1 MCDTVVA
8 TGEVTT
14 DGVTVFGKNSDREP
28 NEAHHLLRVPAQD
41 HSPGSRVRCTYIDI
55 PQVEH
60 TYAAL
65 LAKPF
70 WIWGAE
76 MGTNEHGVAIGNEA
90 VFTRVPHEKKNGLIG
105 MDLLRL
111 ALERATTARDALTVI
126 IDLLVKYGQEGN
138 SGFKRNIPYHNSFII
153 ADPHDAWVLETA
165 ERHWIAKQVRG
176 IYTIS
181 NRLSIGDEWDL
192 ISPDLISHAVQ
203 KGWCAGSRDFDFAH
217 CYADRFY
224 THYAYGGSRRQCM
237 TRFLNERRDELGVS
251 TVMMALRDHGQDGDD
266 PWRPDRG
273 VSGATVC
280 MHASFGPIRYGQ
292 TIGSMASRLHPDHA
306 THFFTATA
314 APCTG
319 VFKPAWVDAELP
331 DTGPAPTGIYDPAT
345 LFWRHEALHR
355 ATLRDYRTF
364 VCLYQGERDELEA
377 GFVAGG
383 LERAGQPVEE
393 RAAFSADCFARG
405 DAAETRWLERVSSA
419 EVQDRPNPL
428 YAAAWGIRNRQAK
441 MVA

>member
-8 TGEVTT
+8 TGEVTA

-41 HSPGSRVRCTYIDI
+41 HAPGSRVKCTYIDI

-60 TYAAL
+60 TYAVL

-76 MGTNEHGVAIGNEA
+76 MGANEHGVAIGNEA

-111 ALERATTARDALTVI
+111 ALERATTARDALVVI
-126 IDLLVKYGQEGN
+126 TDLLVEHGQEGN

-192 ISPDLISHAVQ
+192 ISPDLIPRAVQ
-203 KGWCAGSRDFDFAH
+203 KGWCEDPKSFHFSR

-224 THYAYGGSRRQCM
+224 THYAHGAFRRRC
-237 TRFLNERRDELGVS
+237 TGDLLAARRGAIDVS
-251 TVMMALRDHGQDGDD
+251 TVMSVLRDHGADD
-266 PWRPDRG
+266 EDWRPDRG
-273 VSGATVC
+273 LSRSTVC
-280 MHASFGPIRYGQ
+280 MHAGFGPIRYGQ

-364 VCLYQGERDELEA
+364 ARLYQSERNELEA
-377 GFVAGG
+377 EFVAGG
-383 LERAGQPVEE
+383 LARAGRPVEE
-393 RAAFSADCFARG
+393 RAAFSADCFARA
-405 DAAETRWLERVSSA
+405 DAAEVRWLEQVSSA
-419 EVQDRPNPL
+419 RVQRRPNRL
-428 YAAAWGIRNRQAK
+428 YAVAWGMRSRQAK

>member
-8 TGEVTT
+8 TREATV

-41 HSPGSRVRCTYIDI
+41 HPPGSRVKCTYIDI

-60 TYAAL
+60 THAIL
-65 LAKPF
+65 LSKPF

-90 VFTRVPHEKKNGLIG
+90 VFTRVGHEKQNGLIG

-111 ALERATTARDALTVI
+111 ALERATTARDALTVVI
-126 IDLLVKYGQEGN
+126 ELLVEYGQEGN
-138 SGFKRNIPYHNSFII
+138 CGFKRQTPYHNSFII

-165 ERHWIAKQVRG
+165 ERHWIAKQVQG

-192 ISPDLISHAVQ
+192 ISPNLVSHAVE
-203 KGWCAGSRDFDFAH
+203 KGWCHDAESFHFAR

-224 THYAYGGSRRQCM
+224 THYAHGAFRRRC
-237 TRFLNERRDELGVS
+237 TGDLLAARRGVIDVS
-251 TVMMALRDHGQDGDD
+251 FVMSVLRDHGVDD
-266 PWRPDRG
+266 EVWRPDRG
-273 VSGATVC
+273 LSRSTVC
-280 MHASFGPIRYGQ
+280 MHAGFGPIRYGQ
-292 TIGSMASRLHPDHA
+292 TTGSMVSRLHPDLA

-314 APCTG
+314 APCTS

-331 DTGPAPTGIYDPAT
+331 DTGPFPTATYDPAT

-355 ATLRDYRTF
+355 ATLRDYWTMAR
-364 VCLYQGERDELEA
+364 LYQAERDELEA
-377 GFVAGG
+377 EFIAAG

-393 RAAFSADCFARG
+393 RAAFSADCFARA
-405 DAAETRWLERVSSA
+405 DAAEARWLERVSSA
-419 EVQDRPNPL
+419 EVQDHPNPL
-428 YAAAWGIRNRQAK
+428 YAVAWSIRNRQAK
-441 MVA
+441 MPA